1 MFDQLPDVSMK
12 SEPRSA
18 QRWDEKTDRPSQRT
32 ITHYRASKLVVN
44 SLNRET
50 HYLSLVEAQQLN
62 SAAVAECEPFAHCGV
77 NFEPVQLPSTDV
89 EATVSL
95 PAAVT
100 ESLRN
105 LCSGPTEAP
114 ISAVSALST
123 ISARRANR
131 LQDLKYLAFG
141 AMLTIVASLAAV
153 GSAYTFTTKGRVSR
167 ALASEFCDRAAEVCK

>member
-12 SEPRSA
+12 SEPILAR
-18 QRWDEKTDRPSQRT
+18 RWGEKSDLPSQRT
-32 ITHYRASKLVVN
+32 ITHYRASKPVVN

-50 HYLSLVEAQQLN
+50 HYLSLDEAQRLD
-62 SAAVAECEPFAHCGV
+62 SAAVAECRPFAHCGV
-77 NFEPVQLPSTDV
+77 NFEPVQLSSTDV
-89 EATVSL
+89 KATVSL
-95 PAAVT
+95 PAAVS

-105 LCSGPTEAP
+105 LCSGPIEAP

-123 ISARRANR
+123 RRADR
-131 LQDLKYLAFG
+131 LHDLKYLAFG
-141 AMLTIVASLAAV
+141 AMLTIVASLAVV

>member
-1 MFDQLPDVSMK
+1 MFDQRDKAPPSLD
-12 SEPRSA
+12 
-18 QRWDEKTDRPSQRT
+18 DNLPSQST
-32 ITHYRASKLVVN
+32 FTHYRTSKPVVN

-50 HYLSLVEAQQLN
+50 HYLSLDEARQLHP
-62 SAAVAECEPFAHCGV
+62 AAAECEPFSHCGV

-95 PAAVT
+95 PAAVS

-105 LCSGPTEAP
+105 LCSGPIEAP

>member
-32 ITHYRASKLVVN
+32 ITHYRTSKPVVN

-50 HYLSLVEAQQLN
+50 HYLSLDEAQQLN
-62 SAAVAECEPFAHCGV
+62 STAVAECEPFVHCGI
-77 NFEPVQLPSTDV
+77 NLEPVQLLSTDV
-89 EATVSL
+89 ESTVSL
-95 PAAVT
+95 PAAVS

-105 LCSGPTEAP
+105 LCSGPVEAS
-114 ISAVSALST
+114 ISAASVRSAK
-123 ISARRANR
+123 SARRASR

-141 AMLTIVASLAAV
+141 AMLTIVTSLAAV
-153 GSAYTFTTKGRVSR
+153 GSAYTFTIKGRVSR

>member
-1 MFDQLPDVSMK
+1 MFDQHAKALPSLD
-12 SEPRSA
+12 
-18 QRWDEKTDRPSQRT
+18 DNLPSQRT
-32 ITHYRASKLVVN
+32 IAHYRASKSVVN

-50 HYLSLVEAQQLN
+50 HYLSLIEAQQLN
-62 SAAVAECEPFAHCGV
+62 SAAVAACAPFVHCGV

-95 PAAVT
+95 PAAVS

-105 LCSGPTEAP
+105 LCSGPIEAP
-114 ISAVSALST
+114 ISAVSALS
-123 ISARRANR
+123 ARRAGR

>member
-1 MFDQLPDVSMK
+1 MFDQHAKPPLADDLPN
-12 SEPRSA
+12 
-18 QRWDEKTDRPSQRT
+18 QRT
-32 ITHYRASKLVVN
+32 ITHYRASKPVVN

-62 SAAVAECEPFAHCGV
+62 SAAVAECEPFVHCGI
-77 NFEPVQLPSTDV
+77 NLEPVQLLS
-89 EATVSL
+89 TVS
-95 PAAVT
+95 

-123 ISARRANR
+123 ISTRRTDR

>member
-1 MFDQLPDVSMK
+1 MFDQHAKALPSLD
-12 SEPRSA
+12 
-18 QRWDEKTDRPSQRT
+18 DNLPSQRT
-32 ITHYRASKLVVN
+32 IAHYRASKSVVN

-50 HYLSLVEAQQLN
+50 HYLSLIEAQQLN
-62 SAAVAECEPFAHCGV
+62 SAAVAACAPFVHCGV

-95 PAAVT
+95 PAAVS

-105 LCSGPTEAP
+105 LCSGPIEAP
-114 ISAVSALST
+114 ISAVSALS
-123 ISARRANR
+123 ARRAGR

-167 ALASEFCDRAAEVCK
+167 ALALEFCDRAAEVCK